1 VGGER
6 VKELKIGFSL
16 IGGAVGYLL
25 GGFDIM
31 LTTLLLFIAID
42 YVTGVMRAIV
52 RKQLSSEIG
61 FKGIFGKIIILCLVA
76 LATRLDNILGAEA
89 LRYLVISFY
98 IANEGIS
105 ILENTAELDVP
116 YPQKLKDVLEQLR
129 KEEE

>member
-1 VGGER
+1 M
-6 VKELKIGFSL
+6 KELKIGFSL

-105 ILENTAELDVP
+105 ILENSAELGVP

>member
-1 VGGER
+1 M
-6 VKELKIGFSL
+6 KELKIGFSL

-42 YVTGVMRAIV
+42 YVTGVMRTIV

>member
-1 VGGER
+1 M
-6 VKELKIGFSL
+6 KELKIGFSL

-52 RKQLSSEIG
+52 RKQLSSEMG

>member
-1 VGGER
+1 M
-6 VKELKIGFSL
+6 KELKIVFSL

>member
-1 VGGER
+1 M
-6 VKELKIGFSL
+6 KELKIGFSL

-61 FKGIFGKIIILCLVA
+61 FKGIFGKIIILCSVA
-76 LATRLDNILGAEA
+76 LATRLDEILGAEA

-105 ILENTAELDVP
+105 FLENSAELGVP

>member
-1 VGGER
+1 
-6 VKELKIGFSL
+6 
-16 IGGAVGYLL
+16 
-25 GGFDIM
+25 M

>member
-1 VGGER
+1 M
-6 VKELKIGFSL
+6 KELKIGFSL

>member
-1 VGGER
+1 M
-6 VKELKIGFSL
+6 KELKIVFSL

-76 LATRLDNILGAEA
+76 LATRLDNILGAAA

>member
-1 VGGER
+1 

>member
-1 VGGER
+1 
-6 VKELKIGFSL
+6 VKELKIVFSL

>member
-1 VGGER
+1 M
-6 VKELKIGFSL
+6 KELKIGFSL

-52 RKQLSSEIG
+52 RKQLSSEMG

-105 ILENTAELDVP
+105 ILENSAELGVP

>member
-1 VGGER
+1 M
-6 VKELKIGFSL
+6 KELKIIFSL

>member
-1 VGGER
+1 M
-6 VKELKIGFSL
+6 KELKIIFSL

-105 ILENTAELDVP
+105 ILENSAELGVP